1 MELINMQYIINQM
14 ANNIELVYILI
25 WTDHASVVSLNQ
37 KGLIDR
43 CITSV
48 SLGYLKFPTDVYHL
62 RSQTENAHFSEKRS
76 ISDFIFSENLCGP
89 AAAAELKP
97 VELSDH
103 RGACQAA
110 AANYIFQRST
120 YSELHG

>member
-1 MELINMQYIINQM
+1 MANKIELI
-14 ANNIELVYILI
+14 YILI
-25 WTDHASVVSLNQ
+25 WTDHTSVASSNQ
-37 KGLIDR
+37 KGLIDQ
-43 CITSV
+43 CMTSI
-48 SLGYLKFPTDVYHL
+48 SLGYLKLPTDVYHL
-62 RSQTENAHFSEKRS
+62 HSQTENVHFSGKRS

-103 RGACQAA
+103 RSACQAA

>member
-1 MELINMQYIINQM
+1 MANKIELI
-14 ANNIELVYILI
+14 YILI
-25 WTDHASVVSLNQ
+25 WTDHTSVASSNQ
-37 KGLIDR
+37 KGI
-43 CITSV
+43 
-48 SLGYLKFPTDVYHL
+48 SLGYLNFPTDVYHL
-62 RSQTENAHFSEKRS
+62 HSQTENAHFSGKRR

-103 RGACQAA
+103 RSACQAA